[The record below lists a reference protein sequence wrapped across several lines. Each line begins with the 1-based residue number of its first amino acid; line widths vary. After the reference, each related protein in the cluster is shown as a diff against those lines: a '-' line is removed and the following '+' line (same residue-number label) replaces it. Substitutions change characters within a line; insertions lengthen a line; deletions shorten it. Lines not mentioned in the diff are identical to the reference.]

1 MKFELVS
8 VIVDLIH
15 DHTYLA
21 WGTFWRRDPTEM
33 VMAEDSP
40 LPVLEPLILIFDS
53 LSWLKIFMIPMISLQ
68 KKKRKRKKI
77 SLFQNLNH
85 HKFLTDLRYRFYYGI
100 SFAKT
105 NSTVFLFPQLFFWET
120 LSSIVIVIS
129 QFDWLCDMYGCVIS
143 PASGIYCVDLGF
155 INNYKEPQ

>member
-1 MKFELVS
+1 MTT
-8 VIVDLIH
+8 LISRGAH
-15 DHTYLA
+15 SE
-21 WGTFWRRDPTEM
+21 GDPTEM

-68 KKKRKRKKI
+68 KKKRKRKRKKI

-85 HKFLTDLRYRFYYGI
+85 HKFLTDLRYPFYYGI

-120 LSSIVIVIS
+120 LFSIVIVIP
-129 QFDWLCDMYGCVIS
+129 QFDWLCDVCGCVIS
-143 PASGIYCVDLGF
+143 PILGIYCVDLGF
-155 INNYKEPQ
+155 INNYKEPE

>member
-21 WGTFWRRDPTEM
+21 WGTFWRRSNRTGYGRRFSSSGFGASYFDFWFTLLIKDIY
-33 VMAEDSP
+33 DSYDFSP
-40 LPVLEPLILIFDS
+40 
-53 LSWLKIFMIPMISLQ
+53 

-85 HKFLTDLRYRFYYGI
+85 HKLLTDLRYRFYYGI

-105 NSTVFLFPQLFFWET
+105 NSTVFLFPQLFFWE
-120 LSSIVIVIS
+120 IVFLRNTFLNCYCNTPIWLIVWCMWVCNKSHIGY
-129 QFDWLCDMYGCVIS
+129 LLGR
-143 PASGIYCVDLGF
+143 SGLY
-155 INNYKEPQ
+155 

>member
-1 MKFELVS
+1 MTT
-8 VIVDLIH
+8 LISRGAH
-15 DHTYLA
+15 SE
-21 WGTFWRRDPTEM
+21 GDPTEQ

-105 NSTVFLFPQLFFWET
+105 NSTVFLFPQLFFWE
-120 LSSIVIVIS
+120 IVFLRNTFLDCYCNIQIWLIVWCMWVCNKSHIGY
-129 QFDWLCDMYGCVIS
+129 LLGR
-143 PASGIYCVDLGF
+143 SGLY
-155 INNYKEPQ
+155 

>member
-1 MKFELVS
+1 M
-8 VIVDLIH
+8 IVDPIQ

-21 WGTFWRRDPTEM
+21 WGTFWRRSNRTGYGRGFSSSGFGASYFDFWFTLLIKDIY
-33 VMAEDSP
+33 DSYD
-40 LPVLEPLILIFDS
+40 FS
-53 LSWLKIFMIPMISLQ
+53 Q
-68 KKKRKRKKI
+68 TKKRGT

-85 HKFLTDLRYRFYYGI
+85 NKFLRYRFYYGI

-120 LSSIVIVIS
+120 LSSIVIVIP
-129 QFDWLCDMYGCVIS
+129 QFDWLCDMCGCVIS
-143 PASGIYCVDLGF
+143 PTSGIYCVDLSF

>member
-1 MKFELVS
+1 MWL
-8 VIVDLIH
+8 LIPYMTTLISRGAH
-15 DHTYLA
+15 SE
-21 WGTFWRRDPTEM
+21 GDPTEQ

-53 LSWLKIFMIPMISLQ
+53 LSWLMIFMIPMISLQ
-68 KKKRKRKKI
+68 KKKKKERKRI

-120 LSSIVIVIS
+120 LSSIVILSFILIFLNIKWVI
-129 QFDWLCDMYGCVIS
+129 FFL
-143 PASGIYCVDLGF
+143 
-155 INNYKEPQ
+155 KE